1 MIPTN
6 EKCRA
11 QPIRPEPP
19 RALLAGLRRGPERN
33 LSPVRMEILAEIKD
47 FQAVPGGAAGHRD
60 LVTRLEFLAVPAISD
75 KVIRRRHFDGPFHDA
90 AIFVLHFESDQRV
103 RLDKMELLHGSL

>member
-1 MIPTN
+1 MRSAALN
-6 EKCRA
+6 
-11 QPIRPEPP
+11 QFGLNRPGHYWP
-19 RALLAGLRRGPERN
+19 RSGGGPERN
-33 LSPVRMEILAEIKD
+33 HFAFRIEICAEIQD

-103 RLDKMELLHGSL
+103 RLDKMELLNGSL